1 MKDVVAAPEEL
12 NYWIKRMDDYHSG
25 HKQEVC
31 NEIFGLLEKYIH
43 SVAHSFKGLEHDDLF
58 AIGSLALVE
67 QLEKYNPREQ
77 KVVPMTYMKRHL
89 YGAMYSAVA
98 EELGLS
104 KNDASIGKQINKAVA
119 ELEER
124 DIEPTVSNIVRWI
137 NRPRIT
143 EEVVYNNLKVTRRAS
158 NILHLD
164 TEIDEKQHTVA
175 DTLAALQSNPEEIF
189 LEKEKIDLVRDAI
202 NSLTELESK
211 VISLCELQECS
222 LAKTAELLGVSPTE
236 VKKARTSAIIRLH
249 NNSNLNF
256 YVKRA
261 AGGEYFDYCDCNINI
276 SFRDTNSDEEET
288 FLFL

>member
-1 MKDVVAAPEEL
+1 MKDVVATPEEL

-43 SVAHSFKGLEHDDLF
+43 SIAHTFKGLEHDDLF

-98 EELGLS
+98 GELGLS
-104 KNDASIGKQINKAVA
+104 KNDTSIGKQINTAVT

-137 NRPRIT
+137 NPST
-143 EEVVYNNLKVTRRAS
+143 NHRRS
-158 NILHLD
+158 CI
-164 TEIDEKQHTVA
+164 
-175 DTLAALQSNPEEIF
+175 
-189 LEKEKIDLVRDAI
+189 
-202 NSLTELESK
+202 
-211 VISLCELQECS
+211 
-222 LAKTAELLGVSPTE
+222 
-236 VKKARTSAIIRLH
+236 
-249 NNSNLNF
+249 
-256 YVKRA
+256 
-261 AGGEYFDYCDCNINI
+261 
-276 SFRDTNSDEEET
+276 
-288 FLFL
+288 